1 MATLC
6 GQIRLSPPYMARL
19 LTPLPLACATSGL
32 VKNGKTICAEFVAQ
46 LLFEKAG
53 VLGKKH
59 GAEYAP
65 VPRAGRAMRV
75 ASAVRWGPHPQ
86 ELVQFKLAAMPRP
99 RRTRLGLQSVDDAGS
114 TDGRR

>member
-1 MATLC
+1 
-6 GQIRLSPPYMARL
+6 MARL
-19 LTPLPLACATSGL
+19 LTPLFLACTTSGL
-32 VKNGKTICAEFVAQ
+32 VKNGKTISAEFVAQ

-53 VLGKKH
+53 VLEN

-86 ELVQFKLAAMPRP
+86 ELVQFKLVAMMRP

-114 TDGRR
+114 TDGMR